1 VSEDASDAGDD
12 LSWLTRRRSTYELT
26 RFAILRGLG
35 LIYLVA
41 FLIAAF
47 QLEPL
52 IGSDGLLPAQ
62 LYLDELARSGSTLDA
77 FFAAPTIFWIDAS
90 NATLLVFAW
99 IGVALASVQLIG
111 FGNAPLSF
119 ALWALYL
126 SFRSIGQVFWGY
138 GWEILLLEAGFLA
151 CFLAPP
157 IDPRPFAPSPSS
169 APVIWLYRWLVFR
182 LMFGAG
188 LIKLRGDPCWV
199 ELRCLD
205 FHYETQPNP
214 SPLSPFFHS
223 LPPAIHTLGVGFNH
237 FVELLVPFALFGPR
251 RLRHLAGALMIAF
264 QLVLIASGNLSFLNW
279 LTIVVALSAFDDT
292 LLERFVP
299 ARIRARVREEVAP
312 SRLRGLAIWALVL
325 VVVLLSVAP
334 TVNLFSPSQ
343 QMNASFDPF
352 HLVNTYG
359 AFGSVGRERYQVV
372 IEGTS
377 ADVPDDAA
385 EWREYVLPCNPG
397 PLDRAPCLVTPYH
410 HRLDW
415 QMWFAAL
422 QDYQAEPWIVHL
434 VHKLLIGDATV
445 KRFFVVDPFPSEP
458 PKYVRAILYRYEF
471 DPAPGRWWK
480 RERLALYLRPMAKDD
495 PEMLAF
501 LRAYGWVDEGSRTME
516 PSL

>member
-1 VSEDASDAGDD
+1 VSSDAED

-26 RFAILRGLG
+26 RFAILRALG
-35 LIYLVA
+35 VVYLVA
-41 FLIAAF
+41 FLIAAL

-52 IGSDGLLPAQ
+52 IGSDGLLPVGVHLAGV
-62 LYLDELARSGSTLDA
+62 ARSSSSWLDA
-77 FFAAPTIFWIDAS
+77 FFAAPTIFWLDAS
-90 NATLLVFAW
+90 NTTLVASAW
-99 IGVALASVQLIG
+99 FGVVLASAQLAG
-111 FGNAPLSF
+111 LANAPLSF

-157 IDPRPFAPSPSS
+157 IDPRPFAKSGSTL
-169 APVIWLYRWLVFR
+169 PVIFLYRWLLFR

-188 LIKLRGDPCWV
+188 LIKLRGDPCWIA
-199 ELRCLD
+199 LRCLD

-223 LPPAIHTLGVGFNH
+223 LPPAFHSMGVAFNH
-237 FVELLVPFALFGPR
+237 FVELVLPFAIFGPR
-251 RLRHLAGALMIAF
+251 TVRHVAGALMIVF
-264 QLVLIASGNLSFLNW
+264 QLFLIASGNLSFLYW
-279 LTIVVALSAFDDT
+279 LTIAVALACFDDT
-292 LLERFVP
+292 LFERLVP
-299 ARIRARVREEVAP
+299 RRWRDRVPEEKPA
-312 SRLRGLAIWALVL
+312 SRLRGLAVWVLVL
-325 VVVLLSVAP
+325 AVVLLSVEP
-334 TVNLFSPSQ
+334 TVNLFSPRQ

-377 ADVPDDAA
+377 STTLEEA

-397 PLDRAPCLVTPYH
+397 PIDRAPCLVTPYH
-410 HRLDW
+410 YRLDW

-434 VHKLLIGDATV
+434 AHKLLNGDRTV
-445 KRFFVVDPFPSEP
+445 KRFFVTDPFPSEP

-471 DPAPGRWWK
+471 DGAPGVWWK
-480 RERLALYLRPMAKDD
+480 REPLALYLRPLARDD

-501 LRAYGWVDEGSRTME
+501 LRACGWLDQGSTTSSR
-516 PSL
+516 